1 MTTTKE
7 NKIKSLM
14 STQPKTFSKM
24 TKAEKRVAI
33 AKDVL
38 IQIKK
43 GISIPT
49 TDNYFGGLSG
59 KICNLT
65 YEKEE
70 LQNILPESK
79 CEVCAK
85 GALFIADILRRDNFQ
100 IDRNTNIYGGTIHKR
115 LTDIFTRNQLDLIET
130 AFEKNVIEDEN
141 KYLVI
146 NYVERTEV
154 AKAAIRFG
162 RRYTTEKNRL
172 IGIMNNIIKNK
183 GIFIP

>member
-7 NKIKSLM
+7 NTIKSLM
-14 STQPKTFSKM
+14 STQPKAFSKM

-49 TDNYFGGLSG
+49 KDNYFGGLSG

-65 YEKEE
+65 YKKEE

-100 IDRNTNIYGGTIHKR
+100 IDRNTYLYGSDIHRR
-115 LTDIFTRNQLDLIET
+115 LTDIFTRNQMDLIET
-130 AFEKNVIEDEN
+130 AFEKNVVEDDNE
-141 KYLVI
+141 YLYI
-146 NYVERTEV
+146 HYRKTEI
-154 AKAAIRFG
+154 AAAAISFG
-162 RRYTTEKNRL
+162 SKYSTEKTRL
-172 IGIMNNIIKNK
+172 IGIMNNIIKNN
-183 GIFIP
+183 GTFIP